1 MKREFKPEMTVV
13 RFGAEDVIATSGAR
27 TVGLSGFEDGNMGN
41 NTFNVGG
48 STFVMADAQGTP
60 DDNVFQSFR
69 AALGSYYGD
78 SGFNSCGAGQIYF
91 GEKNINELYKQQVAG
106 MDGNYSYNGT
116 GTFKFTKQ

>member
-1 MKREFKPEMTVV
+1 MKREFEPKMTVV

-27 TVGLSGFEDGNMGN
+27 TVGLSGFEDQNKGN

-48 STFVMADAQGTP
+48 STFVMADAQGKP
-60 DDNVFQSFR
+60 DNDIYHSFR

-78 SGFNSCGAGQIYF
+78 SGFNNANARDIYF
-91 GEKNINELYKQQVAG
+91 GEKNVEQLYSQQVAG
-106 MDGNYSYNGT
+106 MDGDYIYNGT

>member
-1 MKREFKPEMTVV
+1 MKREFEPKMTVV

-27 TVGLSGFEDGNMGN
+27 TVGLSGFEDSNMGN

-48 STFVMADAQGTP
+48 STFVMADAQGKP
-60 DDNVFQSFR
+60 DDDVFQGFR

-78 SGFNSCGAGQIYF
+78 SGFNSANAGMIYF
-91 GEKNINELYKQQVAG
+91 GEKNINDLYKQQVAG
-106 MDGNYSYNGT
+106 MDGNYIYNGT